1 MPEGEP
7 SSGDIKV
14 TPAFLKSFQTGYLEP
29 FLSTLD
35 TDPNILELG
44 QTTSSGPGKRR
55 LLAGNEK
62 LFEPA
67 RLLVEKYEAS
77 GKGTAPT
84 LYAQIESMRTY
95 LRELNGRIDQVVR
108 DVENNEYENVKL
120 TTELS
125 VEQVNAIFNPV
136 AAPPPVA
143 PPPPP
148 PPAGG

>member
-1 MPEGEP
+1 MAGDDPR
-7 SSGDIKV
+7 SGDIKV
-14 TPAFLKSFQTGYLEP
+14 TPAFLKSFQTGYLDP
-29 FLSTLD
+29 FLNTLD

-44 QTTSSGPGKRR
+44 QTTSSAPGKRR

-62 LFEPA
+62 MFEAA
-67 RLLVEKYEAS
+67 RLLVEKYEAP

-84 LYAQIESMRTY
+84 LYAQIDSMRTY
-95 LRELNGRIDQVVR
+95 LRDLRGRIDQVVR

-125 VEQVNAIFNPV
+125 VEQVNAIFSPA

-148 PPAGG
+148 AAG